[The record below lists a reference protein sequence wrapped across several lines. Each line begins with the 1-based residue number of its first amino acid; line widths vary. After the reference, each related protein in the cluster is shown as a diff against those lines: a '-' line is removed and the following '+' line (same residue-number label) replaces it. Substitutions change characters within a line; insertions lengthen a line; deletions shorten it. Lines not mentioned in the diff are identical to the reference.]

1 MINLLRTNLK
11 KKTTKI
17 KKKYLFIIPA
27 RAGSTR
33 LKNKNKKKLK
43 EKPLIYWTLKELTT
57 IKNKYQIVVSSDD
70 NEIIKISK
78 KMKFDAPF
86 KRPNKLCTKTSK
98 VIKTIQHALKYYQG
112 LNMYFENICL
122 LQVTSPLR
130 KLNDIQKSIK
140 IFERDK
146 SDTLIS
152 VFKLSKIFDKDLI
165 YKQETNR
172 ILSYKKNIKNN
183 LYVMNGPAVLISSVK
198 NIYKNKLYGKKI
210 SYYEMPYHR
219 SFDINFDADFKICEK
234 LI

>member
-1 MINLLRTNLK
+1 MINLLKVISK
-11 KKTTKI
+11 KKFLKI
-17 KKKYLFIIPA
+17 RKKYLFIIPA

-43 EKPLIYWTLKELTT
+43 KKPLIYWTLKELKK
-57 IKNKYQIVVSSDD
+57 IRNKHQVVISSDD
-70 NEIIKISK
+70 NEIIKFSR

-86 KRPNKLCTKTSK
+86 KRPYKLCTKTSK
-98 VIKTIQHALKYYQG
+98 IIKTIQHALKYYQG
-112 LNMYFENICL
+112 LNIYFENICL

-130 KLNDIQKSIK
+130 KLHDIQKSIK
-140 IFERDK
+140 IFERDE

-152 VFKLSKIFDKDLI
+152 VFKLSKIFDKDLF
-165 YKQETNR
+165 YTQKANR
-172 ILSYKKNIKNN
+172 ILSYKKSIKNN

-198 NIYKNKLYGKKI
+198 NIHKNKLYGKKI